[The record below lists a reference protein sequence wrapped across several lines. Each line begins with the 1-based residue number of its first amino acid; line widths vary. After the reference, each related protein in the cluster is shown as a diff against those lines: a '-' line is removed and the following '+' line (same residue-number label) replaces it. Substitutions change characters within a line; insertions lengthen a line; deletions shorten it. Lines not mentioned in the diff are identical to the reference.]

1 MEDRVELVTDVEV
14 TTPTIEEARRSLHPC
29 NSPLVASIL
38 PSWRSLR
45 PDSEAPPDTLSSKGL
60 MSWLKDLC
68 QRATRAVYVHHPS
81 PLLKAVISEYP
92 VLSRTTN
99 MRAKC
104 QTYLNRTG
112 SHPCQIDGGKL
123 GHIAQYVA
131 EVLWP
136 TSRPAFPLEE
146 PRFSGSDEI
155 STEDSIG
162 TPQDRFSICRSYMH
176 ECLHWEFIR
185 NREVSYD
192 RRARGE
198 KHYNTHVSAQSRIE
212 RVSTP

>member
-131 EVLWP
+131 EVSVLC
-136 TSRPAFPLEE
+136 TSRVINFTCRNPVFLIYRFYGLRHVLLFHWKNLGFQALVSSSSQRPL
-146 PRFSGSDEI
+146 R
-155 STEDSIG
+155 
-162 TPQDRFSICRSYMH
+162 CRAPP
-176 ECLHWEFIR
+176 L
-185 NREVSYD
+185 
-192 RRARGE
+192 
-198 KHYNTHVSAQSRIE
+198 
-212 RVSTP
+212 